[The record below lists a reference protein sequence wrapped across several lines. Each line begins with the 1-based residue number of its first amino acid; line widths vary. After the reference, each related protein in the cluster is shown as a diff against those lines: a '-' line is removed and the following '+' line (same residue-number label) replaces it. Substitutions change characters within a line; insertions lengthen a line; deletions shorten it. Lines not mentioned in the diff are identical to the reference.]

1 MAWVEHMKLR
11 KIYESILTEIGDSVQ
26 VPNAS
31 YFISKHS
38 GEVKFNFLGDEY
50 FISIR
55 LPILND
61 ESSPIRLAAMID
73 FDINGGNDHAMTNK
87 HNALKLMSFV
97 VGGLEEWFKRYSKK
111 FGIIEINY
119 IKYNPKSEDD
129 ETFGADGN
137 KRDRVYRMFIEKF
150 AKRYNSSV
158 NFSTTGGL
166 IAQFKPPIEIK

>member
-1 MAWVEHMKLR
+1 MKLR
-11 KIYESILTEIGDSVQ
+11 KIYEQVLSEIGDSVQ

-55 LPILND
+55 LPILDD
-61 ESSPIRLAAMID
+61 ERNPIRLSAMID
-73 FDINGGNDHAMTNK
+73 FDINGGNEHEMTNK

-97 VGGLEEWFKRYSKK
+97 IGGLEEWFKRYSKK
-111 FGIIEINY
+111 FGTIEVNY

-129 ETFGADGN
+129 ESFGTDGN
-137 KRDRVYRMFIEKF
+137 KRDRVYRMFVEKF
-150 AKRYNSSV
+150 AKRYNSNV
-158 NFSTTGGL
+158 TFSTVGGVTAIFRPML
-166 IAQFKPPIEIK
+166 EIK

>member
-1 MAWVEHMKLR
+1 MKL
-11 KIYESILTEIGDSVQ
+11 KYILKEIGDSVQ

-38 GEVKFNFLGDEY
+38 GEIKFNFLGDEY
-50 FISIR
+50 FISVR

-61 ESSPIRLAAMID
+61 ERSHIRLAAMID
-73 FDINGGNDHAMTNK
+73 FDINSGNDHAMTNK

-129 ETFGADGN
+129 ETFGTDGN

-150 AKRYNSSV
+150 AKRYG
-158 NFSTTGGL
+158 STTTFINSGG
-166 IAQFKPPIEIK
+166 IVAVFKPHLEIK